1 MFKFFR
7 KSKKL
12 EKDKDND
19 KDLKIKN
26 DFAQIKK
33 KEETLK
39 SEKKFNY
46 QFVFGY

>member
-1 MFKFFR
+1 MNIHHDTNFNQKQLD
-7 KSKKL
+7 SL
-12 EKDKDND
+12 
-19 KDLKIKN
+19 I
-26 DFAQIKK
+26 AQIKK